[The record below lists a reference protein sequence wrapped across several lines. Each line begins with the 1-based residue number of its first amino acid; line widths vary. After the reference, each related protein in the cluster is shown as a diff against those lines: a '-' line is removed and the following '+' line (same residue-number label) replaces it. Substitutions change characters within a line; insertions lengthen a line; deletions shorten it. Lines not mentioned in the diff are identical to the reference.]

1 MDVELPATGCNILGN
16 NGILYNYS
24 NSGRTRTTFV
34 IYEGKLFKSSE
45 TTSSYVYDYN
55 GTCLHT
61 GDLVFNP
68 QSQVYFTHIAIF
80 TALILLIVPVYM
92 IFRKFWRPLK

>member
-1 MDVELPATGCNILGN
+1 MNVELPVTGCNILGN

-45 TTSSYVYDYN
+45 NTSSYSYDYN

-61 GDLVFNP
+61 GDLVLIHNLK
-68 QSQVYFTHIAIF
+68 SIL
-80 TALILLIVPVYM
+80 LILLYSLPSFFLPFPFI
-92 IFRKFWRPLK
+92 